1 MSLPSNVHL
10 SSHPCLQAKLSLI
23 RSSSTTPRETRG
35 LVHDIANI
43 LGVEAFSGLKLVKTG
58 TDTTPLGIEY
68 ETQGIDP
75 ADLALVPILRSGLG
89 MVDAYLLSL
98 SPPPHSP
105 SLSPTRQTPLT
116 QPPALNDLLPTPVPV
131 YHLGLFREKVSL
143 QPVEY
148 YNNLPFHRSELSPA
162 SPASLNPT
170 TNTAAASL
178 AVLLDPV
185 IATGATAEAAIQLL
199 RDWGVKKVIMLSLLA
214 SEEGVKR
221 AAGTWSEV
229 EIWVGGID
237 KGVDEKGMIV
247 PGIGDIGDRLFVAI
261 GK

>member
-1 MSLPSNVHL
+1 MSLPVNVHI
-10 SSHPCLQAKLSLI
+10 STHPCLQAKLSLI

-43 LGVEAFSGLKLVKTG
+43 LGVEAFSGLKLAKTG
-58 TDTTPLGIEY
+58 TDTTPLGVEY

-89 MVDAYLLSL
+89 MVD
-98 SPPPHSP
+98 
-105 SLSPTRQTPLT
+105 
-116 QPPALNDLLPTPVPV
+116 ALNDLLPTPVPV

-148 YNNLPFHRSELSPA
+148 YNNLPFHRSELSLA

-170 TNTAAASL
+170 TNTAAATL

-199 RDWGVKKVIMLSLLA
+199 RDWGVKKVIMLSVLA
-214 SEEGVKR
+214 SEEGIQR
-221 AAGTWSEV
+221 AAGTWDQVEV
-229 EIWVGGID
+229 YVGGID
-237 KGVDEKGMIV
+237 KGVNEKGMIV
-247 PGIGDIGDRLFVAI
+247 PGLGDIGDRLFVAV

>member
-1 MSLPSNVHL
+1 MSLPSNVHV

-43 LGVEAFSGLKLVKTG
+43 LGVEAFSGLKSIKTG

-89 MVDAYLLSL
+89 MVDA
-98 SPPPHSP
+98 
-105 SLSPTRQTPLT
+105 
-116 QPPALNDLLPTPVPV
+116 LNDLLPTPVPV

-148 YNNLPFHRSELSPA
+148 YNNLPFHRSQLSPA
-162 SPASLNPT
+162 SPASLDPT

-221 AAGTWSEV
+221 AAGTWVDVEV
-229 EIWVGGID
+229 WVGAID

>member
-1 MSLPSNVHL
+1 MPLPSNVHI

-43 LGVEAFSGLKLVKTG
+43 LGVEAFSGLRLVKTG

-89 MVDAYLLSL
+89 MVD
-98 SPPPHSP
+98 
-105 SLSPTRQTPLT
+105 
-116 QPPALNDLLPTPVPV
+116 ALNDLLPTPVPV

-162 SPASLNPT
+162 SPASLDPT
-170 TNTAAASL
+170 TNTAAATL
-178 AVLLDPV
+178 AVLLDPI

-199 RDWGVKKVIMLSLLA
+199 RDWGVQKVIMLSVLG
-214 SEEGVKR
+214 SEEGIQR
-221 AAGTWSEV
+221 AAGVWENVEV
-229 EIWVGGID
+229 YVGGVD
-237 KGVDEKGMIV
+237 KGVNEKGMIV
-247 PGIGDIGDRLFVAI
+247 PGIGDIGDRLFVAM

>member
-1 MSLPSNVHL
+1 MSLPSNVHI

-35 LVHDIANI
+35 LVNDIATI
-43 LGVEAFSGLKLVKTG
+43 LGVEAFAGLKLVKTG

-68 ETQGIDP
+68 ETQGIEP

-89 MVDAYLLSL
+89 MVD
-98 SPPPHSP
+98 
-105 SLSPTRQTPLT
+105 
-116 QPPALNDLLPTPVPV
+116 ALNDLLPTPVPV

-170 TNTAAASL
+170 TNTAAATL

-199 RDWGVKKVIMLSLLA
+199 RDWGVKKVIMLSVLA
-214 SEEGVKR
+214 SEEGIKR

-229 EIWVGGID
+229 EVYVGGID
-237 KGVDEKGMIV
+237 KEVNEKGMIV
-247 PGIGDIGDRLFVAI
+247 PGIGDIGDRLFVAV

>member
-1 MSLPSNVHL
+1 MSLPSNVHV

-35 LVHDIANI
+35 LVHDLANI
-43 LGVEAFSGLKLVKTG
+43 LGVEAFSGLKVVKTG

-89 MVDAYLLSL
+89 MVD
-98 SPPPHSP
+98 
-105 SLSPTRQTPLT
+105 
-116 QPPALNDLLPTPVPV
+116 ALNDLLPTPVPV

-229 EIWVGGID
+229 EVWVGGID
-237 KGVDEKGMIV
+237 KGVDEKGMII